1 MTTTVKSFKK
11 RGSTIWLNKVE
22 YVGFLIGNLPKKFG
36 YILDREED
44 KDGISSWFTLKGMT
58 YIQKSLL

>member
-1 MTTTVKSFKK
+1 MATTVKSFKK
-11 RGSTIWLNKVE
+11 RGSSIWLDKVE

-36 YILDREED
+36 YILDKEED
-44 KDGISSWFTLKGMT
+44 KDGISLWFNRKGMT